1 MQILVID
8 IDSIDTSD
16 KAINSAN
23 NMKLFLLN
31 FLLSSSI
38 ILVSDEEST

>member
-16 KAINSAN
+16 KAMNSTN